1 MIWSPSEAGRLP
13 LACNF
18 LSGGPWEN
26 RTPASRMSRRQWWTY
41 GESNSSI
48 PDANRAHCHCAIGPP
63 LPSRILDFNIYFSIV
78 LRNKPVALPL
88 SYGPATTT
96 FDIQILYVIFFEFST
111 DNRESFPI
119 IHNFKDVLNFSL
131 FYVMIF
137 LFSLHSS
144 MGEAPISWRFA
155 GLLL

>member
-1 MIWSPSEAGRLP
+1 
-13 LACNF
+13 
-18 LSGGPWEN
+18 
-26 RTPASRMSRRQWWTY
+26 
-41 GESNSSI
+41 
-48 PDANRAHCHCAIGPP
+48 
-63 LPSRILDFNIYFSIV
+63 V

-144 MGEAPISWRFA
+144 MGETPMSWRFA